1 MFMGIKIDTFSF
13 YAFVMNKKVLLYL
26 YYITVS
32 KTQFFAHRTIA
43 EYYVWYVQRL
53 FKKRNRKETLFTI

>member
-13 YAFVMNKKVLLYL
+13 YAFIMNKKVLLYL

-43 EYYVWYVQRL
+43 EYYV
-53 FKKRNRKETLFTI
+53 